1 MQNRYDRSRG
11 YDDNRQ
17 DGWRNDDDV
26 TWGSRDRN
34 RDEGRSWSGGGDRDI
49 RRTEGYGQ
57 YSRDNRGDYGRA
69 PTSYDQYGSQP
80 YDASRSY
87 GGGQSDWNPDGG
99 GYTRTARSG
108 EFGQDYG
115 YNRAYGQGSN
125 PSYDRGRGAYGVDSS
140 RDYRSGNH
148 AGDYP
153 DHGYAPG
160 SRIWEGRGRAPTDRS
175 NYEPDYLYWRDQ
187 QMSKF
192 DRDYDDWRSE
202 KRQKFS
208 SDFDTWR
215 TSRNA
220 IVENV
225 SDGGTG
231 SQKDVKNS

>member
-1 MQNRYDRSRG
+1 MQNRNDRNRG
-11 YDDNRQ
+11 YDDNQ
-17 DGWRNDDDV
+17 SSGWRDDDV
-26 TWGSRDRN
+26 TWETRDRN
-34 RDEGRSWSGGGDRDI
+34 RDEGRSWSSGGAERDF

-57 YSRDNRGDYGRA
+57 SSREGRGDYGRS
-69 PTSYDQYGSQP
+69 PTSYDQYGASSH
-80 YDASRSY
+80 DASRGY
-87 GGGQSDWNPDGG
+87 GGRSDWNRDGG
-99 GYTRTARSG
+99 YSRSPRSG

-115 YNRAYGQGSN
+115 YSRAYGQGSSQN
-125 PSYDRGRGAYGVDSS
+125 YDRGRGAYGAG
-140 RDYRSGNH
+140 SGR
-148 AGDYP
+148 GDRGGYGSNNP

-160 SRIWEGRGRAPTDRS
+160 AQIWEGRGGGAPTGRS
-175 NYEPDYLYWRDQ
+175 DYEPDYLHWRDQ

-192 DRDYDDWRSE
+192 DRDYDEWRSE

-215 TSRNA
+215 SSRNA